1 MRTSV
6 RTLSRLGTE
15 GECSDALVIL
25 GVCSELRCSNGGSLH
40 ASGYRLQAQAC
51 GIDWVLVMSL
61 QSEPCKKFPLKVRSR
76 CQSAASTTF
85 AEQSGQQLCSQN
97 RL

>member
-1 MRTSV
+1 MSINLATTAHAGTCQEDVRTSV

-25 GVCSELRCSNGGSLH
+25 GVCSELRGSKGGSLH

-51 GIDWVLVMSL
+51 GIDWVLL
-61 QSEPCKKFPLKVRSR
+61 
-76 CQSAASTTF
+76 
-85 AEQSGQQLCSQN
+85 
-97 RL
+97 